1 LTSIAGFVI
10 GAVWGS
16 LFTQFGASWR
26 WIYWSMTI
34 VAALYG
40 IAAILIVP
48 NELNGRGRGSFD
60 FLGSFVGVSALIL
73 IFFSLKYVHGFESQ
87 LTKALVQL
95 SDGTNLIH
103 ISY

>member
-1 LTSIAGFVI
+1 LIAGFVL

-48 NELNGRGRGSFD
+48 NELNGRAGGSFD
-60 FLGSFVGVSALIL
+60 FLGSFIGVSALIL
-73 IFFSLKYVHGFESQ
+73 IFFSLKYFPRFERQ
-87 LTKALVQL
+87 LTKALAQL
-95 SDGTNLIH
+95 SDGTSLIH
-103 ISY
+103 TSY